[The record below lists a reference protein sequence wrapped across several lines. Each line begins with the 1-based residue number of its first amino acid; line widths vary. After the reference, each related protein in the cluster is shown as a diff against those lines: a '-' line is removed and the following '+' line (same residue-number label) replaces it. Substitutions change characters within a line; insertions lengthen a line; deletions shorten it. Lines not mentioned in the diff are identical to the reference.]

1 MFHSLKWK
9 FILLLQAL
17 PKTFS
22 DNLKNK
28 LPANV
33 TLKGPSG
40 VVWDIGLTT
49 RDDKVYS
56 TDGWQQF
63 VKDHSLK
70 QNDFLVFKYN
80 GESLFEVLIF
90 HGESFCEK
98 AASYFILERG
108 QAHTE
113 QGGRKAKYT
122 DTSNGGV
129 ECGLLE
135 KSWEEDIY
143 WTHFQFIHFT
153 QFLRTDFEQQL
164 VSTPSILVSFFS
176 FSCFHVVNKI
186 KIKIK
191 PF

>member
-1 MFHSLKWK
+1 
-9 FILLLQAL
+9 
-17 PKTFS
+17 
-22 DNLKNK
+22 
-28 LPANV
+28 V

-49 RDDKVYS
+49 RDDTIYS
-56 TDGWQQF
+56 TNGWQQF

-113 QGGRKAKYT
+113 QGGRKAKDT
-122 DTSNGGV
+122 DTSVEKVNTPSNGSV
-129 ECGLLE
+129 ECGLPE

-164 VSTPSILVSFFS
+164 VSTPFILVSFFS
-176 FSCFHVVNKI
+176 FSCFHVVNKN
-186 KIKIK
+186 KTFLKCSY
-191 PF
+191 FGC